1 MKYVILILLGLTIG
15 YLSSTVFLTKREPVQ
30 TIVTITCKEM
40 DGYGEDPETG
50 ERYLVVWN
58 ECDTTY
64 NTK

>member
-1 MKYVILILLGLTIG
+1 MKYVILILFGFSIG
-15 YLSSTVFLTKREPVQ
+15 YYSTKILLSQKEPVQ

-40 DGYGEDPETG
+40 YGYGEDPETG

-58 ECDTTY
+58 ECDTIY